1 MANENGDGMGA
12 GTAGGRT
19 AEQERDELANAVSS
33 ERAKNTELANALRFE
48 QAKNEILV
56 REVVAL
62 EDEVVDRCL
71 GDFEAVV
78 GNASRGFWREQLL
91 TNREPAMAALR
102 ELAGSVG
109 GAGGGKPVISEQ
121 LPVISGTQG
130 AGGGAR
136 RPLHNR
142 ALSRPVA
149 PTVVGGGGRPVGS
162 GQLAVGSGEE
172 LAVKIRNRA
181 HELRAAEGIPFQAA
195 FRRAEREIASQ

>member
-19 AEQERDELANAVSS
+19 AEQERDELANAVGS

-102 ELAGSVG
+102 ELAGAVG
-109 GAGGGKPVISEQ
+109 GAGGGTPVIGDRSS
-121 LPVISGTQG
+121 VIGGQVPAG
-130 AGGGAR
+130 AGGGGR

-149 PTVVGGGGRPVGS
+149 PAAVGGGGAPGGGAAER
-162 GQLAVGSGEE
+162 
-172 LAVKIRNRA
+172 AVKLRNRA
-181 HELRAAEGIPFQAA
+181 QELVASEGVPFQAA
-195 FRRAEREIASQ
+195 FRRAEREIGEK